1 MRFLTNFYAGWAYN
15 QSAYSI
21 DSGVSVNQG
30 DGLGAII
37 VIHTHTASA
46 TQHSAG
52 MYFIRLSYSQS
63 AINVT
68 TITAGGFQGA
78 SFGVSGQGTL
88 TMTGSAGGNYFNLI
102 GVGNIMV

>member
-1 MRFLTNFYAGWAYN
+1 
-15 QSAYSI
+15 
-21 DSGVSVNQG
+21 
-30 DGLGAII
+30 
-37 VIHTHTASA
+37 
-46 TQHSAG
+46 
-52 MYFIRLSYSQS
+52 MYFIRLSYNQS

-68 TITAGGFQGA
+68 QFRAMGTSAPPVGGNGQFGSA